1 MRDHDLHRRQTHACL
16 TAKRQIEALLYEV
29 DPLGFGS
36 SVGSPPDE
44 YSDEAARLIPVL
56 VAIVAG
62 EPKHRLDEVLP
73 PPVDE
78 TLIEQL
84 LNLARPLLM
93 EHPNAG

>member
-1 MRDHDLHRRQTHACL
+1 MQAYLA
-16 TAKRQIEALLYEV
+16 AKRQIEVLLYDV

-62 EPKHRLDEVLP
+62 EPRRRLEEVLP

-78 TLIEQL
+78 TL
-84 LNLARPLLM
+84 AAT
-93 EHPNAG
+93 PNTDGDCTISI